1 VHFGPF
7 GEAVLIDEVA
17 EGFLIDEVIVLA
29 VDFVRARSARGVR
42 NAEPER
48 TK

>member
-29 VDFVRARSARGVR
+29 AAVAGG
-42 NAEPER
+42 
-48 TK
+48 